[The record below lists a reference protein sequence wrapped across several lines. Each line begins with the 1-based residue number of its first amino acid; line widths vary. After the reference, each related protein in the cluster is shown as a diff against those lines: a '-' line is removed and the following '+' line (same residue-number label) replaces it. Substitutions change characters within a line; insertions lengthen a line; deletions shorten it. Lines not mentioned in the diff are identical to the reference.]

1 MPCFP
6 ITHED
11 AGTRTRHPGARSSPR
26 RCQSNDA
33 LLRRT
38 MLSVHFELGACL
50 FPFPLPSLVP
60 PLSSLAVLVRFLA
73 YMVWKS
79 NISKIDSCFF
89 LAGGSCAQHSL
100 EVESDPKLRQA
111 GGPQVALPVP
121 PPPPQSWP
129 PWLPLGGRGSRP
141 RSRQGDGTGFR
152 SRWPR
157 SSGQEPRWRL
167 RAGRGGGGGGNRRP
181 GVWGVRRGMQES
193 LRWGRT
199 LRQGVFQ

>member
-1 MPCFP
+1 MLFYDGRCFRP
-6 ITHED
+6 T
-11 AGTRTRHPGARSSPR
+11 SSSGR
-26 RCQSNDA
+26 AS
-33 LLRRT
+33 
-38 MLSVHFELGACL
+38 SL
-50 FPFPLPSLVP
+50 FPFAVARSPPLVP
-60 PLSSLAVLVRFLA
+60 RGPGALFVHLGKVTFPRSILVFFGGRELRTTQLK
-73 YMVWKS
+73 WS
-79 NISKIDSCFF
+79 PSPITSK
-89 LAGGSCAQHSL
+89 
-100 EVESDPKLRQA
+100 PRPRQA